1 MKSEGKKKEGKG
13 GKKGEKERGSK
24 QQSNMARIT
33 LLTVACPT
41 TALADH
47 KTASHIHVV
56 FAARRQGTKHTT

>member
-13 GKKGEKERGSK
+13 GKKGEKERGSE